1 VIPIADFDQPFVL
14 ETLQM
19 TEDGSGGR
27 IESWIPLTTVW
38 AKVIPQSGN
47 EAPVADALR
56 SELTHQL
63 ILRYRGALKPTM
75 RLTGTGRILEITAV
89 FDGRRP
95 MRWPVCHCREVPLQ

>member
-1 VIPIADFDQPFVL
+1 MPIADFDQRFVL
-14 ETLQM
+14 ESLQA
-19 TEDGSGGR
+19 TDDGSGGR
-27 IESWIPLTTVW
+27 IESWTPLATVW

-47 EAPVADALR
+47 EAPVADAMR

-75 RLTGTGRILEITAV
+75 RLAGTGRTLEITAV